1 MIEKA
6 EKAGK
11 LKLEYTIIGPTS
23 ENTALAAV
31 VKGYQTIYYHLEQK
45 LSINQLKQHQIYPNL
60 ILDTITGVDRKLKEK
75 WPNIQII
82 SIDPNGS
89 VLANRDSSVGPYLV
103 NNN

>member
-45 LSINQLKQHQIYPNL
+45 F
-60 ILDTITGVDRKLKEK
+60 TITGVDRKLKEK